1 MKTILIIEDTL
12 EMRENITEILQLAPY
27 QVVQAANGKEGVE
40 LARETCP
47 DLILCDIMMPDLDG
61 FGVLHILDKDPIL
74 ADVPFIFLTA
84 KAEPADFRFGMNLGA
99 DDYLTK
105 PFNALTL
112 LNTVEL
118 RLRKSERRQPVSA
131 STPTGLDKLT
141 QAILNQEDA
150 HQALCENYPTTHYNR
165 KHRLF
170 TTDSWPTALYFIS
183 RGKVKL
189 FKTDAAGNEYITA
202 LLGTGDFAGYHA
214 LLEETAY
221 SETAEVI
228 DNAEVCTI
236 PKADFLALIHHNH
249 EVANQIIRVVAG
261 DVAEHRERLLK
272 LAHQSVRRRVA
283 EALLMVQLKFYA
295 VEDPTQAQAGNPL
308 PLGSQSGL
316 SRPAN
321 GSGKPSPNTSLP
333 MTLSRE
339 NWSHLVGASAE
350 TVIRV
355 LSDFRAEGLISLSA
369 SQITLLDI
377 DKLTRLKH

>member
-1 MKTILIIEDTL
+1 MKTILVIEDTL

-40 LARETCP
+40 VAREICP

-61 FGVLHILDKDPIL
+61 FGVLHILDKVPVL

-84 KAEPADFRFGMNLGA
+84 KAEPTDFRFGMNLGA

-105 PFNALTL
+105 PFDALTL

-118 RLRKSERRQPVSA
+118 RLRKSKHGQPVSA
-131 STPTGLDKLT
+131 STPVGLERLM

-150 HQALCENYPTTHYNR
+150 HQALCENYSTTHYNR

-189 FKTDAAGNEYITA
+189 SKTDSAGNEYITA
-202 LLGTGDFAGYHA
+202 LLGAGDFAGYHA
-214 LLEETAY
+214 LLEEGAY
-221 SETAEVI
+221 SETAEVL
-228 DNAEVCTI
+228 DDAEVCTI
-236 PKADFLALIHHNH
+236 PKADFLALLYHNQ
-249 EVANQIIRVVAG
+249 EVANQVIRVIAG

-295 VEDPTQAQAGNPL
+295 AEDPTPAGHPL
-308 PLGSQSGL
+308 PAGSPPRPSRTSG
-316 SRPAN
+316 S
-321 GSGKPSPNTSLP
+321 PSPNTSLP